1 MPTVLPL
8 STRSWLMVA
17 GRLGLGV
24 ACLVAPR
31 LVLRLLGFP
40 DASPTARAFARMLGV
55 RDLSMALVLL
65 ATATHPASH
74 RRAMRIAGLVDLGDV
89 AAVAA
94 GAVGDPALRPA
105 AVRNLPFAGG
115 SALFSL
121 LAARAE

>member
-1 MPTVLPL
+1 MLPL
-8 STRSWLMVA
+8 STRSWLMVG

-40 DASPTARAFARMLGV
+40 DGSPTERAFARMLGV
-55 RDLSMALVLL
+55 RDVSMALVLL

-94 GAVGDPALRPA
+94 GAVRDPELRPA
-105 AVRNLPFAGG
+105 AVRNLPLAGG
-115 SALFSL
+115 SAVFSL